1 MQQHG
6 RGYGEPA
13 MLTVP
18 EAARRVGRN
27 PETIRRWI
35 REGKLAATRVGTQY
49 LIDEADL
56 LGSSGGSHRAG
67 EVAAPYRAPNALAT
81 VPAPDPLL
89 TTIIGRLVHGF
100 DPARILL
107 FGARAN
113 GGARDDSD
121 YELLVI
127 LESVAD
133 RQTAR
138 LDMRRVLDDLP
149 ISKEVLVASVGDLGQ
164 GGLATW
170 GPVGWAV
177 RDGLILYE
185 RP

>member
-1 MQQHG
+1 
-6 RGYGEPA
+6 

-35 REGKLAATRVGTQY
+35 REGKLASTRVGTQY

-56 LGSSGGSHRAG
+56 LGTPQGIHRAG
-67 EVAAPYRAPNALAT
+67 EIAASYRAPNAAT
-81 VPAPDPLL
+81 TVSAPDPLL
-89 TTIIGRLVHGF
+89 TTIIGRLVHRF

-127 LESVAD
+127 LDSVAD

-138 LDMRRVLDDLP
+138 LDIRRVLDDLP
-149 ISKEVLVASVGDLGQ
+149 VSKEVLVASVGDLRQ
-164 GGLATW
+164 PGLATW

-177 RDGLILYE
+177 RDGLTLYE
-185 RP
+185 RA